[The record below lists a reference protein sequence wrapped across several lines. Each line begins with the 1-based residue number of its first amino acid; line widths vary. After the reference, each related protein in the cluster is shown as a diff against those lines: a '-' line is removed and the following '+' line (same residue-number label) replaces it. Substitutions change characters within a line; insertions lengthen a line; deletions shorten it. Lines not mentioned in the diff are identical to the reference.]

1 MGEPL
6 DYDSYLLLPRYDY
19 TYKTSIIDIFNLKT
33 FSKVKTVIPDKEYLQ
48 SKIDFSNSLRFESAH
63 LDYPQHPIITSDG
76 NIIFLIYGSIVKMDN
91 ANNVI
96 WINDDY
102 FYHHSIEA
110 DNEGNI
116 WVPSRIEE
124 TELHEVTHR
133 SQITDEGITCIS
145 KEGKRSSINLC

>member
-1 MGEPL
+1 MG
-6 DYDSYLLLPRYDY
+6 
-19 TYKTSIIDIFNLKT
+19 I
-33 FSKVKTVIPDKEYLQ
+33 
-48 SKIDFSNSLRFESAH
+48 
-63 LDYPQHPIITSDG
+63 
-76 NIIFLIYGSIVKMDN
+76 LIYGSIVKMDN

-133 SQITDEGITCIS
+133 SQITDEGITHVFQ
-145 KEGKRSSINLC
+145 KRGRLLINLC